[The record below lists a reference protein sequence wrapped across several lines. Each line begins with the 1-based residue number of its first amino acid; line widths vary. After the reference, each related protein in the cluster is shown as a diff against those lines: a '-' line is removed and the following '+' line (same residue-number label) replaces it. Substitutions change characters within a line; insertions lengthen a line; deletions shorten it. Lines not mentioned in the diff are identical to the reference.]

1 MIDINDNTAVE
12 LLNNYF
18 DNLPKEKIKN
28 LVQILIQSCHDTPG
42 SIDLLIS
49 SINEPDKV
57 RWDKYDMKYDIQEKY
72 LVSKQNVHLTSKI
85 TKYHEEQNTFIH
97 IDGVDHIPVTIKHF
111 LPFSPG
117 HVIITDGKYLHYKIY
132 ISYLKEFT
140 ADLLSDAYTN
150 KESQDE
156 LHPF

>member
-1 MIDINDNTAVE
+1 MIDFKDYTAIE

-18 DNLPKEKIKN
+18 GNLPKEKIKN
-28 LVQILIQSCHDTPG
+28 LIQILIQSCHDTPG

-57 RWDKYDMKYDIQEKY
+57 SWDVCGIKYDSQSRY
-72 LVSKQNVHLTSKI
+72 LVSIQDVYLTSQVEE
-85 TKYHEEQNTFIH
+85 YHKEQNTFIN
-97 IDGVDHIPVTIKHF
+97 INGKEHIPVTIKHF

-117 HVIITDGKYLHYKIY
+117 HAIITDGKYLNYKIY

-140 ADLLSDAYTN
+140 ADLLSDAYTD
-150 KESQDE
+150 KKSQDE
-156 LHPF
+156 LHLF